1 MANYISLYSGSSGNC
16 SVIEENGRFIM
27 IDIGKSARMT
37 TNALKEL
44 GLEIKNLQG
53 ILISH
58 EHSDHISGLKV
69 FLKKLDVPVF
79 AAAPTLDYLADWDL
93 VPGHIQLEDMTFA
106 GHNIGDFFVKGFET
120 PHDSASCMGYNIHT
134 QSGTRMTMA
143 TDLGTVTDDI
153 LYHFCGTDLA
163 VLESN
168 YDEQMLRENE
178 NYPYYLKT
186 RIASNRGHLSNV
198 QFSNAAVKII
208 ESGVKKFHLCHL
220 SNNNNT
226 PSTALSQFALTALAK
241 GIDIK
246 GDLEVVKANRRHEI
260 TQPTQ
265 F

>member
-16 SVIEENGRFIM
+16 SVIEENGKFIM

-37 TNALKEL
+37 NNALKEL

-58 EHSDHISGLKV
+58 EHSDHVGGLKV

-134 QSGTRMTMA
+134 KNGTRMTMA
-143 TDLGTVTDDI
+143 TDLGCVTDNI
-153 LYHFCGTDLA
+153 LSQFMGADLA
-163 VLESN
+163 VIESN
-168 YDEQMLRENE
+168 YDEMMLRENE

-186 RIASNRGHLSNV
+186 RISSNRGHLSNR
-198 QFSNAAVKII
+198 QCSDAAVKLIQ
-208 ESGVKKFHLCHL
+208 SGVKKMHLCHL

-226 PSTALSQFALTALAK
+226 PTLALERVQKTAVAN
-241 GIDIK
+241 GIVIGND
-246 GDLEVVKANRRHEI
+246 VQVKVNRRHEI
-260 TQPTQ
+260 TADTE